1 MAQNRAYINKETL
14 AFICSQIGVSV
25 SFLAQKTR
33 YKEEQIRSWL
43 DETND
48 DLPTF
53 TQAKCIAKVL
63 RIPFA
68 GLYMRKENVPIRRLP
83 SFRNL
88 RTLQNRVTLDDSLLN
103 IAIAEL
109 IRYHNFLSSSESDLG
124 ISSIPPLLPII
135 SDSAS
140 VIDYATTI
148 RTFYDIKLADQLR
161 LKSPRQFYLYVRQKI
176 ENKGIF
182 IHCFTGV
189 DVEIARG
196 ISIYNEATPIIG
208 INDKDRYPA
217 KTFSMIHELVH
228 IIKRQSTLCNEM
240 YASFTSSREE
250 VFCNAV
256 AGEVLVPEA
265 SLHTYLTANNITG
278 FNLDNIEKAAK
289 RFNISKEVIIRRL
302 FDTKKLTKDE
312 YDTFANEILHR
323 FLQER
328 ENEKIARQEGHGKPI
343 IRSISREAIDKC
355 SPSICKILLIG
366 YNEGY
371 FSRQEVS
378 GFLGI
383 KERYIPEFF
392 SEVVRW

>member
-161 LKSPRQFYLYVRQKI
+161 LKSPRQFYLYVRQK
-176 ENKGIF
+176 
-182 IHCFTGV
+182 
-189 DVEIARG
+189 
-196 ISIYNEATPIIG
+196 
-208 INDKDRYPA
+208 
-217 KTFSMIHELVH
+217 
-228 IIKRQSTLCNEM
+228 
-240 YASFTSSREE
+240 
-250 VFCNAV
+250 
-256 AGEVLVPEA
+256 
-265 SLHTYLTANNITG
+265 
-278 FNLDNIEKAAK
+278 
-289 RFNISKEVIIRRL
+289 
-302 FDTKKLTKDE
+302 
-312 YDTFANEILHR
+312 
-323 FLQER
+323 
-328 ENEKIARQEGHGKPI
+328 
-343 IRSISREAIDKC
+343 
-355 SPSICKILLIG
+355 
-366 YNEGY
+366 
-371 FSRQEVS
+371 
-378 GFLGI
+378 
-383 KERYIPEFF
+383 
-392 SEVVRW
+392 